1 MYESHTN
8 CLNEHDEIEAI
19 ICGGRLF
26 HCAIVHKGKKSSYTN
41 HMYIVGVQINDWE
54 TRAWCPFYSYVLSES
69 CRIRKWLIHYS
80 VCTTNRDQIRSSDRL
95 GSRDLNLTAIEII
108 EFPWAHL
115 YPEGEW
121 SERLAWS
128 CPRIASPRDWIRI
141 FFHEAFGVETDPRI
155 FSSVRYVYKRSNVP
169 RTVTSKDSV
178 TPQIWYVCLG
188 EKENPVH
195 HYSLIRSP
203 ENLSGGHVK
212 TKIRGISR
220 IFRDI

>member
-1 MYESHTN
+1 
-8 CLNEHDEIEAI
+8 
-19 ICGGRLF
+19 
-26 HCAIVHKGKKSSYTN
+26 
-41 HMYIVGVQINDWE
+41 MYIVVVQINDWE

-141 FFHEAFGVETDPRI
+141 FFREAFGVETDPRI

-203 ENLSGGHVK
+203 QNLSGGHVK

-220 IFRDI
+220 SFRDI

>member
-1 MYESHTN
+1 MAYPLL
-8 CLNEHDEIEAI
+8 CLYSIQ
-19 ICGGRLF
+19 R
-26 HCAIVHKGKKSSYTN
+26 
-41 HMYIVGVQINDWE
+41 
-54 TRAWCPFYSYVLSES
+54 RA
-69 CRIRKWLIHYS
+69 
-80 VCTTNRDQIRSSDRL
+80 SDRL

-141 FFHEAFGVETDPRI
+141 FFHEAFGVETDPRV

-188 EKENPVH
+188 EKENTVH
-195 HYSLIRSP
+195 HYSLIRSLQ
-203 ENLSGGHVK
+203 NLSGEHV
-212 TKIRGISR
+212 TSEYRLYVIIND
-220 IFRDI
+220 FTRDWTRFGSAWPNLHAFWDGSGFFEFTVLN